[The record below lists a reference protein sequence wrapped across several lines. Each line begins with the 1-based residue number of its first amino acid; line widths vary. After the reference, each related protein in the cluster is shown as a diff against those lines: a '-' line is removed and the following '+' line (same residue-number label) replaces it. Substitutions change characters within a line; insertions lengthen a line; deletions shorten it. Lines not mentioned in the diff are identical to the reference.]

1 MTRLT
6 LYFMET
12 SCYGV
17 CEQAL
22 LLRGM
27 EGEIG

>member
-6 LYFMET
+6 LYFLET
-12 SCYGV
+12 SRYGA
-17 CEQAL
+17 CEQPL
-22 LLRGM
+22 LFRGM